1 MEVDILYFWNLVLR
15 LAFLCNNFVV
25 KVYRGRY
32 IIFLEFECYFVVLKF
47 MKVDIL
53 YLWNLNVIR
62 RNHIFCIENI

>member
-1 MEVDILYFWNLVLR
+1 MEANILYFCNLILR

-32 IIFLEFECYFVVLKF
+32 ISFWNLNVILLLKF

-62 RNHIFCIENI
+62 RNHIFFIENI